1 MVNDDR
7 LIAENLMENGEVV
20 TTYNSKEL
28 SELVDLLF
36 DHSDYLYRGIVP
48 NLEYR
53 DLYRVSYSS
62 YVDGKLDEVYIQYWW
77 DGYLLID
84 SLMTGRTS
92 KLSVTQGV
100 FADVDEVEDLNDVV
114 LNDCVFYILTE
125 IHNEVYGIR

>member
-1 MVNDDR
+1 MVSDDR

-20 TTYNSKEL
+20 TTHNSKEL
-28 SELVDLLF
+28 SELVDLLLA
-36 DHSDYLYRGIVP
+36 HSDYLYRGIVP

-53 DLYRVSYSS
+53 DLYRVSYLS
-62 YVDGKLDEVYIQYWW
+62 YVDGQLDAAYNQYWW

-92 KLSVTQGV
+92 NLSVTQGV
-100 FADVDEVEDLNDVV
+100 FADVDDVEDMDAVV

-125 IHNEVYGIR
+125 IHNDVYGIG